1 MFLNPKGRQVLVNS
15 VVDSAISYL
24 MAAML
29 LPAGILRPE
38 KKSLYFVREEPHQWG
53 YMPSCMELGV
63 HAERKRGARSEGR
76 CRSKPMLGAET
87 SP

>member
-38 KKSLYFVREEPHQWG
+38 KKSL
-53 YMPSCMELGV
+53 
-63 HAERKRGARSEGR
+63 
-76 CRSKPMLGAET
+76 
-87 SP
+87 